1 MALTQKE
8 ISHNCYKRRK
18 DNGLC
23 PRCGKPLDRI
33 GHYCTNCLKKSNEY
47 SREVREWCKQNRICP
62 ECKKNKLFG
71 DEHICPEC
79 LARKAMYR
87 ANNPTSDEKRKE
99 NNERLKKQQKT
110 LYQQRKKQGVCT
122 RCGKRPAVKPKAKC
136 AVCLKR
142 DAQVHRKQYYDK
154 IDIKEYR
161 KANNLCYHCGNPIDR
176 ETGQLCQS
184 CWDKCRE
191 NGLKSPHDNTY
202 WRQDNNIVFKWNRGA
217 KNEHK

>member
-47 SREVREWCKQNRICP
+47 SREVREWCKQNGICP

-87 ANNPTSDEKRKE
+87 TNNPTSDEKRKE
-99 NNERLKKQQKT
+99 NNERLKNS
-110 LYQQRKKQGVCT
+110 RKRCINSGKSKAFVPGVVNA
-122 RCGKRPAVKPKAKC
+122 RR
-136 AVCLKR
+136 
-142 DAQVHRKQYYDK
+142 
-154 IDIKEYR
+154 
-161 KANNLCYHCGNPIDR
+161 
-176 ETGQLCQS
+176 
-184 CWDKCRE
+184 
-191 NGLKSPHDNTY
+191 
-202 WRQDNNIVFKWNRGA
+202 
-217 KNEHK
+217 